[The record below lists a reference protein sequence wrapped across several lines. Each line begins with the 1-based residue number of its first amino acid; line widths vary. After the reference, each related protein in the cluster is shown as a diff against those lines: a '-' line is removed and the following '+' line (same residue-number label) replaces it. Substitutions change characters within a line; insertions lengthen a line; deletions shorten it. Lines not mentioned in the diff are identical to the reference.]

1 MRRRSGRSGRSCQQE
16 LPCGRVA
23 IDRPADYVPRGGQ
36 TLPLVHQH
44 GLLACDDTLGI
55 GAYDLK
61 LPRIVEAIDRGCPPK
76 RGFGLPHRPRTF
88 ERDCRKTADQLIQ
101 LAIDDSGQIA
111 PHRRK
116 SYYLDAFNTTDR
128 TVPTLPIGRVIA
140 CNTVMAV
147 DRKVGYG
154 MAMADTRASANSR
167 VLI

>member
-1 MRRRSGRSGRSCQQE
+1 MAARRSAVS
-16 LPCGRVA
+16 V
-23 IDRPADYVPRGGQ
+23 
-36 TLPLVHQH
+36 
-44 GLLACDDTLGI
+44 
-55 GAYDLK
+55 
-61 LPRIVEAIDRGCPPK
+61 
-76 RGFGLPHRPRTF
+76 FPHRPRTF

-128 TVPTLPIGRVIA
+128 TVPTLPIGRLVA

-167 VLI
+167 VVDMMIHLHQHCRRVGRQS